1 MSHVDLTLNRRPD
14 PRMYRAEPTQTEA
27 PQKLPQPSWMALIA
41 ITAVVAGL
49 TWSLVQERMLDIDP
63 RQIVAV
69 NLKAAELA
77 MQDGRF
83 VDPPRRSALDYFT
96 TVLVLDP
103 TNAAAQNGL
112 DRIAQHYIDRTK
124 DAIVAGRL
132 ADAVTALDGLRQ
144 AQPGHRRLPYLETQ
158 LKRALEERARTAR
171 DAGFVGARPDRESM
185 TRESKASAA
194 ASGSP
199 PQIAQR
205 APTRPDAAEAAARD
219 REIARDEALMSAR
232 LALEQAELAIARER
246 IDEARSLGASERD
259 LAALL
264 RALDE
269 AQQRAM
275 RASATVVE
283 SGASE
288 DPAEESA
295 VQTVSIP
302 EGIAQTI
309 GEGIGEGIGQGI
321 DRSIDGRVNESVEGT
336 EAPAQERE
344 LVQIVQPEYPIPAR
358 VRGIEGWVDLTLSV
372 TAAGDVAK
380 ARVEAREGT
389 RLFERAALDAV
400 KRWKYA
406 PREGAPEQVPV
417 RIAFRLEE

>member
-1 MSHVDLTLNRRPD
+1 MP
-14 PRMYRAEPTQTEA
+14 
-27 PQKLPQPSWMALIA
+27 
-41 ITAVVAGL
+41 
-49 TWSLVQERMLDIDP
+49 DIDP

-83 VDPPRRSALDYFT
+83 IDPPRRSALDYFT

-103 TNAAAQNGL
+103 TNAAAQSGL

-144 AQPGHRRLPYLETQ
+144 VQPGHRRLPYLETE

-171 DAGFVGARPDRESM
+171 DAGMAEVKPDRASK
-185 TRESKASAA
+185 TRESKTSAA
-194 ASGSP
+194 VSGSP

-246 IDEARSLGASERD
+246 IDEARNLGASEVD

-275 RASATVVE
+275 PASPTVLDD
-283 SGASE
+283 GASE

-295 VQTVSIP
+295 VPTVSIP
-302 EGIAQTI
+302 EGI
-309 GEGIGEGIGQGI
+309 G
-321 DRSIDGRVNESVEGT
+321 RSIDGRANESPEGT
-336 EAPAQERE
+336 EALAQERE

-406 PREGAPEQVPV
+406 PREGAPEEVPV

>member
-1 MSHVDLTLNRRPD
+1 MSHFDLTLDRRPN
-14 PRMYRAEPTQTEA
+14 PRMYRAEPTRTEA

-49 TWSLVQERMLDIDP
+49 TWGLVQERMPDIDP

-77 MQDGRF
+77 VQDGRF
-83 VDPPRRSALDYFT
+83 IDPPRRSALDYFT

-103 TNAAAQNGL
+103 TNAAAQSGL

-144 AQPGHRRLPYLETQ
+144 VQPGHRRLPYLETE

-171 DAGFVGARPDRESM
+171 DAGMAEVKPDRASK
-185 TRESKASAA
+185 TRESKTSAA
-194 ASGSP
+194 VSGSP

-246 IDEARSLGASERD
+246 
-259 LAALL
+259 
-264 RALDE
+264 
-269 AQQRAM
+269 
-275 RASATVVE
+275 
-283 SGASE
+283 
-288 DPAEESA
+288 
-295 VQTVSIP
+295 
-302 EGIAQTI
+302 
-309 GEGIGEGIGQGI
+309 
-321 DRSIDGRVNESVEGT
+321 
-336 EAPAQERE
+336 
-344 LVQIVQPEYPIPAR
+344 
-358 VRGIEGWVDLTLSV
+358 
-372 TAAGDVAK
+372 
-380 ARVEAREGT
+380 
-389 RLFERAALDAV
+389 
-400 KRWKYA
+400 
-406 PREGAPEQVPV
+406 
-417 RIAFRLEE
+417 